1 MKNLVLTGGGTAGHV
16 TPHLAILENLKNH
29 FDNIYYIGAENGI
42 EKSLIKNQNLP
53 FYGISPTK
61 LKRGFYL
68 ENLTL
73 PFKLY
78 NSVIE
83 SKKILKSL
91 NPTVVFSKGGY
102 VALPVT
108 LACKSLNVPV
118 VLHESDYTLG
128 LANKLS
134 APYAD
139 KVLTTFEKTG
149 YRLKNAQFVGA
160 IIRPELF
167 TVSKTEALK
176 YYGFSANKPTLLVT
190 GGSQGAKFL
199 NDAVLSI
206 LPTLLKTFNVLHLV
220 GKGNVTKTNFIG
232 YQQREFTDMK
242 YALSVADICVS
253 RAGSNTAFELIK
265 KNIPTLFIPLPKTNS
280 RGDQIQNAKF
290 FESVGVSKTLEQNNA
305 TPTAIEKEII
315 NLFNNRAQI
324 LNNITKLNY
333 PIANQTVIN
342 ILKSY

>member
-16 TPHLAILENLKNH
+16 TPHLALLNSLKPH

-42 EKSLIKNQNLP
+42 EKSLIKSHDIP
-53 FYGISPTK
+53 FYGISPSK

-68 ENLTL
+68 ENLAL

-78 NSVIE
+78 SSVVD
-83 SKKILKSL
+83 SKKILKTL

-108 LACKSLNVPV
+108 LACKSLGIPV
-118 VLHESDYTLG
+118 VLHESDYSLG

-134 APYAD
+134 VSYAD
-139 KVLTTFEKTG
+139 KLLTTFEKTG
-149 YRLKNAQFVGA
+149 NRAKNAQFVGA

-167 TVSKTEALK
+167 TVSKIEALN
-176 YYGFSANKPTLLVT
+176 YYGFNSNKPTLLVT

-199 NDAVLSI
+199 NEAVLSI
-206 LPTLLKTFNVLHLV
+206 LPRLLKTFNVLHLV
-220 GKGNVTKTNFIG
+220 GKGNLTKTNYIG
-232 YQQREFTDMK
+232 YTEVEFTDMK
-242 YALSVADICVS
+242 YALAVADICVS
-253 RAGSNTAFELIK
+253 RAGSNTAFELLK

-290 FESVGVSKTLEQNNA
+290 FESKGVSKTLEQNSV
-305 TPTAIEKEII
+305 TPTALEKEIL
-315 NLFNNRAQI
+315 NLYNNR
-324 LNNITKLNY
+324 NNIINNILKLNY
-333 PIANQTVIN
+333 PVANQTVIN
-342 ILKSY
+342 VLKSY